1 MVKPSPVPRI
11 NLFVREGGGDGVKR
25 GEGGQYKKGVP
36 KGLILKISSRS
47 DLIIQGYVSAPLHPT
62 IVSSAHHVYSGV
74 VPIYLY
80 IIYSGV
86 VPGVH
91 YICGV
96 VPGEHYIYME

>member
-1 MVKPSPVPRI
+1 M
-11 NLFVREGGGDGVKR
+11 
-25 GEGGQYKKGVP
+25 P

-80 IIYSGV
+80 IIVRSTDLLNFDVQVESENPDLKKHMKICSNITPDTILVYSL
-86 VPGVH
+86 H
-91 YICGV
+91 I
-96 VPGEHYIYME
+96 MFLL